1 MKAVNNALFA
11 LVGGIRIPPSITEA
25 DNSDYEAI
33 NAERN
38 AQRAAIAECPAQ
50 IIRFLELQGGVN
62 LLGFGG
68 TNPQVLFDYFR
79 SLDGYEASI
88 SYLPNNID
96 NRIREAGVSIFLY
109 HGGGLYLHY
118 VMIRYCIVSE
128 QFYIYN
134 WGRNLYSTAS
144 IESWLTAESNT
155 PGEHR
160 NYRPLA
166 LITVN
171 LR

>member
-1 MKAVNNALFA
+1 MKAVNNALIA

-25 DNSDYEAI
+25 DDPDFETI

-38 AQRAAIAECPAQ
+38 AQRAAIAECPAR

-79 SLDGYEASI
+79 SLDGYDAAI

-96 NRIREAGVSIFLY
+96 NRIREACASIFLY
-109 HGGGLYLHY
+109 HGGSLYLHY
-118 VMIRYCIVSE
+118 VMIRHCTVSG

-134 WGRNLYSTAS
+134 WRGFGLHSKAS
-144 IESWLTAESNT
+144 VESWLTDDYGGREVNL
-155 PGEHR
+155 
-160 NYRPLA
+160 RPLA
-166 LITVN
+166 LITIN
-171 LR
+171 RR